1 MISNSQVPNCKIS
14 SLSVYVYFIA
24 RSLQMPTIDLQ
35 SCRFVYSWFNHPGW
49 VSYINPLPLENTVI
63 LAQVYRVGVARET
76 LIILGFATWTET
88 GCTGCHYDLSSRA
101 YRNPYAFNILASAL
115 ISLVRRAVSCFAS
128 VALRS

>member
-14 SLSVYVYFIA
+14 SLSVYVYFIV

-63 LAQVYRVGVARET
+63 LAVCAHDLIDVMHGLNTCTAASLQGRCCKRDTYHPRLCNCGHSVRLEILQV
-76 LIILGFATWTET
+76 L
-88 GCTGCHYDLSSRA
+88 
-101 YRNPYAFNILASAL
+101 AFS
-115 ISLVRRAVSCFAS
+115 
-128 VALRS
+128 